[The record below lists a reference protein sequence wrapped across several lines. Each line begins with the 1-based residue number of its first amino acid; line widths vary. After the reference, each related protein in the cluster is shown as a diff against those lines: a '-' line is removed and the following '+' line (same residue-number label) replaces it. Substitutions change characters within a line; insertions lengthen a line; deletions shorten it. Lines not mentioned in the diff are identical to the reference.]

1 MSQERAEPRLV
12 VVAHPGEEV
21 LLFSTVCAGADV
33 VAVQEEGGPGW
44 SAERMESFHAACVAL
59 GARSSRVVSLSQ
71 VREGLGAYARV
82 YTHSPHEAPAHH
94 RAVCLAVSR
103 GADPLWVPA
112 LGARPLELRALEEAA
127 FHRKLELLNTLY
139 GAEPGCSAGSGLSLG
154 EKLPGVEAFTCA
166 SQGDVVR
173 TLSLTD
179 AEIYA
184 ELPDPWSFTT
194 SPYELERYELTSR
207 LLGGLASQGP
217 EPERVLE
224 VGACEGLMTQRLLRL
239 FPRAVVQAVEPDS
252 RFTARLSALLGGEPR
267 VQVVE
272 ASVLELPLEAD
283 LVLLAEVL
291 YYLPGGQL
299 HGLLG
304 RISARWLLT
313 SYGGT
318 FDEEVQATLRGY
330 GWRQVVAG
338 SLRPRLE
345 PVDGASSPLWIRRSG
360 TQVRLWSREFPLS

>member
-1 MSQERAEPRLV
+1 MSPQRAEPRLV

-44 SAERMESFHAACVAL
+44 SAGRVGSFYAACVAL

-82 YTHSPHEAPAHH
+82 YTHSPHEAAPHH

-103 GADPLWVPA
+103 GASPLWVPA
-112 LGARPLELRALEEAA
+112 LGARAMELHALEEEA
-127 FHRKLELLNTLY
+127 FRRKLELLSTLY
-139 GAEPGCSAGSGLSLG
+139 GTEPGCAAGLSPG
-154 EKLPGVEAFTCA
+154 ERLLGVEAFTCA
-166 SQGDVVR
+166 RREDVVR

-184 ELPDPWSFTT
+184 EQADPWSFTT
-194 SPYELERYELTSR
+194 SAYERERYELTSR
-207 LLGGLASQGP
+207 LLGELASRGA

-224 VGACEGLMTQRLLRL
+224 VGACEGLMTERLLRL
-239 FPRAVVQAVEPDS
+239 FPRAVVEAVEPDS
-252 RFTARLSALLGGEPR
+252 RFTARLRALLGGEPR
-267 VQVVE
+267 VRVVE
-272 ASVLELPLEAD
+272 ASALEVPLEAD

-291 YYLPGGQL
+291 YYLPGGELQ
-299 HGLLG
+299 GLLG
-304 RISARWLLT
+304 RVSARWLLT
-313 SYGGT
+313 SYGGS
-318 FDEEVQATLRGY
+318 FDEEVQATLRGH
-330 GWRQVVAG
+330 GWQQVVAG
-338 SLRPRLE
+338 PLRPRLE

-360 TQVRLWSREFPLS
+360 TQVRLWSRC